1 MKRLFIFLLAVAI
14 VLCLCTTIGAEEVAV
29 EDETVIETDE
39 VNGTAPNTG
48 AATPQETPTDQIT
61 DETITE
67 VGTEIYNTIFTR
79 IFEFIEFHKD
89 TIIMVLGFFGSIVI
103 TLQEIKRKK
112 KTDIG
117 MDEKQTMVLS
127 NLAGITNSQNGV
139 VDVVNALIN
148 GYEQMKNKYAEY
160 ESAEDDRNKLV
171 GAVMVQTK
179 AILDILATVY
189 PNSALPQGVKDL
201 VSLKY
206 ANCFATLDDD
216 EKLKACVLA
225 VKNAMHESDED
236 GAKEA

>member
-1 MKRLFIFLLAVAI
+1 MI
-14 VLCLCTTIGAEEVAV
+14 VTVFALCNVVGAEEITDGTVPDTETGAV
-29 EDETVIETDE
+29 EE
-39 VNGTAPNTG
+39 VPSDAPPDTSE
-48 AATPQETPTDQIT
+48 ETPTDTIT

-79 IFEFIEFHKD
+79 IFEFIEYHKD
-89 TIIMVLGFFGSIVI
+89 TIIMVLGFCGSIVI

-112 KTDIG
+112 KTDNG
-117 MDEKQTMVLS
+117 MDEKQTQVLS

-148 GYEQMKNKYAEY
+148 GYEQMKNKYTEY

-171 GAVMVQTK
+171 GAVMVQNE
-179 AILDILATVY
+179 AILEILATVY
-189 PNSALPQGVKDL
+189 ANSNLPRGVKDL
-201 VSLKY
+201 ISLKY
-206 ANCFATLDDD
+206 AHCVAALDED

-225 VKNAMHESDED
+225 VKDAMHESDED